1 MKAVAR
7 PVFDPEGALGWR
19 NQALDG
25 LNCVLRCVEAVLRWR
40 GLEPHEV
47 ARALSGP
54 LDPVDRDLAED
65 FDGCRLTW
73 HFADDDG
80 ARNWPFVLNSLAV
93 GEPVVVMPD
102 RFHVPGDVYQGRFHF
117 HDHAVLAVGW
127 DAGDEMITVLDTDA
141 APAAGFRRRW
151 GLGPALPALC
161 TRVTT
166 VTLTGAPDRRD
177 PHDYLAERLDRD
189 TALLATGTHAFA
201 ELLGGLRETGVG
213 PVTARALHVLMLGHL
228 QPLLFVFAHA
238 LSFPDVLGRPPGLDR
253 NAAAVR
259 RAALGA
265 RIRAMRLGVG
275 LIAAHEQRDPAAH
288 YPRVLELC
296 APLVAALER
305 LVTAM
310 TAAGGD
316 PGPSDPEAFVRL
328 RARLAGIERTC
339 FPVRHRAAV
348 GPALRSTRRT

>member
-7 PVFDPEGALGWR
+7 PAFDPEGALGWR
-19 NQALDG
+19 GQALDG
-25 LNCVLRCVEAVLRWR
+25 LNCVLRCVEAVLRFR
-40 GLEPHEV
+40 GLQPREV

-65 FDGCRLTW
+65 FDGCRLNW
-73 HFADDDG
+73 RFADDDG
-80 ARNWPFVLNSLAV
+80 ARNWPFVLDNLAA

-102 RFHVPGDVYQGRFHF
+102 RFHVPGDVYQGRFHV

-127 DAGDEMITVLDTDA
+127 DVGDAMITALDTDA

-151 GLGPALPALC
+151 GLGAALPALC

-166 VTLTGAPDRRD
+166 VTLTGPPDHRD
-177 PHDYLAERLDRD
+177 PDNYLAERLDRD

-201 ELLGGLRETGVG
+201 ELLGELRETGIG
-213 PVTARALHVLMLGHL
+213 PATARALHVLVLGHL
-228 QPLLFVFAHA
+228 QPLLFVFGHA
-238 LSFPDVLGRPPGLDR
+238 LSSPDAPGRPPGLDR
-253 NAAAVR
+253 DTAAVR
-259 RAALGA
+259 CAALDA
-265 RIRAMRLGVG
+265 RTRAMRLGVG

-305 LVTAM
+305 LVTTM

-316 PGPSDPEAFVRL
+316 PGPPDPEAPARL
-328 RARLAGIERTC
+328 RARLAGIERKC
-339 FPVRHRAAV
+339 FPAHEDAV
-348 GPALRSTRRT
+348 WTAG